1 MPDKGQLYFGG
12 EIYTV
17 DEVQPTADAV
27 AVRDGKIIAA
37 GSKEQCESALGG
49 EYESIDLRGAA
60 MLPGFIDTHMH
71 PVVLTFF
78 DMNVDLRNATSVEE
92 IKQALRAAAES
103 DSTENWIVGLQF
115 DEQNLSDPRLLNRHD
130 LDEACP
136 DRPAL
141 VIKHDGHMVILNTK
155 AIEASGIS
163 ADTPD
168 PEGGVIDR
176 EDDGYPAGP
185 FRENAT
191 QTPLSTMPM
200 PEIDSLVEGAKAAF
214 AKLAAKGIT
223 SVGAVMQTGE
233 EGPAG
238 ASGAFDIM
246 AMTMFLE
253 HVPVN
258 MYGMI
263 ITDDVAKVEEAR
275 QTPLHGDE
283 PGGHRIG
290 AVKIFSDGT
299 YGSCYRIMVD
309 AHTAGFQIAAHAIGD
324 LANATC
330 IKLYERLLEEHPKED
345 HRHRIEHASSLSA
358 SMIADMAR
366 LGLVISTQ
374 PLFIHSEKHW
384 LHKRLGPERAKW
396 AYPYRAILDGG
407 VKIAGASDA
416 PVESTDVLHAIQCC
430 VTREGFETQQAISAA
445 EAVRMYTLDA
455 AYAQFEDSVK
465 GSISV
470 GKRTDLVILSAN
482 PVSVAPEEIGDISVE
497 RTIVGGKVVY
507 QS

>member
-1 MPDKGQLYFGG
+1 
-12 EIYTV
+12 
-17 DEVQPTADAV
+17 
-27 AVRDGKIIAA
+27 
-37 GSKEQCESALGG
+37 
-49 EYESIDLRGAA
+49 
-60 MLPGFIDTHMH
+60 
-71 PVVLTFF
+71 
-78 DMNVDLRNATSVEE
+78 
-92 IKQALRAAAES
+92 
-103 DSTENWIVGLQF
+103 
-115 DEQNLSDPRLLNRHD
+115 
-130 LDEACP
+130 
-136 DRPAL
+136 
-141 VIKHDGHMVILNTK
+141 
-155 AIEASGIS
+155 
-163 ADTPD
+163 
-168 PEGGVIDR
+168 
-176 EDDGYPAGP
+176 
-185 FRENAT
+185 
-191 QTPLSTMPM
+191 
-200 PEIDSLVEGAKAAF
+200 
-214 AKLAAKGIT
+214 
-223 SVGAVMQTGE
+223 
-233 EGPAG
+233 
-238 ASGAFDIM
+238 M

-299 YGSCYRIMVD
+299 YGSCTAYMYEPFTDQPDKSGFLVRSEEELYRIMVD